1 MIPIIKTQSIL
12 RRATHDIGARTHY
25 LSQNFE
31 ASRKASKQRMVAIK
45 KRHLRYKGNT
55 AKVVH
60 TLADGRQV
68 RYTIEVA

>member
-1 MIPIIKTQSIL
+1 MIPIIKTKSIL
-12 RRATHDIGARTHY
+12 RRATHDIGARAYY

-31 ASRKASKQRMVAIK
+31 KSRKAPKERMVAIK
-45 KRHLRYKGNT
+45 KRHLKYNGNT